1 LDEFSQTST
10 SLWCTGLSGA
20 QAGPTTNSSLLGKSN
35 GTAAKIHRT
44 VRCAP
49 NCPVSQS
56 RLRQRLTAQSAG
68 DTWPAPTVGWSH
80 RTVSGAPTRLEVQRS
95 AAPDKEGD
103 QAPNCYCSCLVGHH
117 TVQCATRQKARIA
130 FQLELQRLL
139 AALGL

>member
-20 QAGPTTNSSLLGKSN
+20 QAGPATNSSLLGKSN
-35 GTAAKIHRT
+35 GTTAKIHRT
-44 VRCAP
+44 VRCAT

-56 RLRQRLTAQSAG
+56 CLRQRSTTQSAG
-68 DTWPAPTVGWSH
+68 DAWPAPTVGWSH
-80 RTVSGAPTRLEVQRS
+80 RTVSDAPTRPEVQRS
-95 AAPDKEGD
+95 AVPDKEGD
-103 QAPNCYCSCLVGHH
+103 RAPNCYCSCLVGHR
-117 TVQCATRQKARIA
+117 TIRGATRQKARIA